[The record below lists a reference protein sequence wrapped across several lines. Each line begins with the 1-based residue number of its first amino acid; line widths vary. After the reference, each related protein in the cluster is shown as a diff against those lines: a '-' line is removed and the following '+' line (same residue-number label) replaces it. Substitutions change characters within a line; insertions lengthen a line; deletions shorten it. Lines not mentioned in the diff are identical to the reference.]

1 MAMKVLILVF
11 ALAHVSAQIVVTPP
25 VPPQGGTAG
34 KVVVT
39 AGTINCTITG
49 DTVPASSIQ
58 VACTVAG
65 TVIAPYHVAIGTQQ
79 NYTLNHVHLPPAP
92 ATVDAVTC
100 LFAQAATAGQIKF
113 DCSSVTNNTE
123 SHATGTF

>member
-1 MAMKVLILVF
+1 MKYVLFFI
-11 ALAHVSAQIVVTPP
+11 ALSAFAQIVVTPP

-49 DTVPASSIQ
+49 DAVPAAGIQ

-65 TVIAPYHVAIGTQQ
+65 TVIAPYHVTIATQQ
-79 NYTLNHVHLPPAP
+79 NFTLNHVHLPPAP
-92 ATVDAVTC
+92 ASADAVTC

-113 DCSSVTNNTE
+113 DCSSVTANTE

>member
-1 MAMKVLILVF
+1 MKYALFLI
-11 ALAHVSAQIVVTPP
+11 ALTGFGQIVVTPP
-25 VPPQGGTAG
+25 VPPAGGTAG

-49 DTVPASSIQ
+49 DAVPAAGIQ

-65 TVIAPYHVAIGTQQ
+65 TVIAPYHVTIATQQ
-79 NYTLNHVHLPPAP
+79 NFTLNHVHLPPAP
-92 ATVDAVTC
+92 ASADAVTC

-113 DCSSVTNNTE
+113 DCSSVTANTE

>member
-1 MAMKVLILVF
+1 MKYIVF
-11 ALAHVSAQIVVTPP
+11 FITISAYGQIVVTPP
-25 VPPQGGTAG
+25 VAPSGGTAG
-34 KVVVT
+34 KVAVT

-49 DTVPASSIQ
+49 DAVPAAGIQ

-65 TVIAPYHVAIGTQQ
+65 TVIAPYHVTVATQQ
-79 NYTLNHVHLPPAP
+79 NFTLNHVHLPPAP
-92 ATVDAVTC
+92 ATADAVTC

-113 DCSSVTNNTE
+113 DCSSVTANTE